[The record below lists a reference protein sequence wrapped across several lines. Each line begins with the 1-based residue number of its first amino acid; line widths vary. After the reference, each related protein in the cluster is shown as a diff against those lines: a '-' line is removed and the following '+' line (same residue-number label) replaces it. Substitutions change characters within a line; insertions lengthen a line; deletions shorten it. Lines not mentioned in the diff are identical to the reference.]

1 MELALSSILGCLH
14 SSVTKSPLL
23 ALEKSL
29 ARAKTLLPVILSSA
43 AFKVLGELE
52 YSFNKTL
59 RMSLISYT
67 SQISGWDVIVSPFFW
82 YYKYIWA
89 SVLAF
94 RYSHKNHNFTH
105 KFFALNYII
114 LLITFRV
121 LITNNQWIF
130 YSSCLSSLLRIVI
143 WHEDDNIELY
153 FIKH

>member
-67 SQISGWDVIVSPFFW
+67 SQISG
-82 YYKYIWA
+82 
-89 SVLAF
+89 
-94 RYSHKNHNFTH
+94 
-105 KFFALNYII
+105 
-114 LLITFRV
+114 
-121 LITNNQWIF
+121 
-130 YSSCLSSLLRIVI
+130 
-143 WHEDDNIELY
+143 
-153 FIKH
+153 